1 MFWSVRPLV
10 TGHISSNC
18 RVEFCVHDE
27 PSLLPVQL
35 SEVFLRRALP
45 VVASGVDFIV
55 AVSLKD
61 IEDGRGLFKCVNAC
75 LLDS

>member
-10 TGHISSNC
+10 TGHISSNR
-18 RVEFCVHDE
+18 RVELCVHDQ
-27 PSLLPVQL
+27 PSLRPVQL

-61 IEDGRGLFKCVNAC
+61 IEDGRSLFKCVDAC